1 MGKSKTVSA
10 VKGKGSIRHNN
21 RNFYAGNVDKNR
33 TKDNIIYKQNL
44 LEKHIKNAL
53 KLRLKNTTAYKK
65 EPTAKLTVLTDIWK
79 K

>member
-1 MGKSKTVSA
+1 MPVMLTRIEPKTTSFISK
-10 VKGKGSIRHNN
+10 
-21 RNFYAGNVDKNR
+21 
-33 TKDNIIYKQNL
+33 NL
-44 LEKHIKNAL
+44 LGKHIKNAL